1 MQRLPIF
8 QDDQN
13 FRDRT
18 ERMFRD
24 MQLQM
29 DHDLLRGFGTGVSRW
44 PLLQD
49 SQGRLGDDYFF
60 QLKPRPLGSSQGGA
74 IGDRGSQEVL
84 DDATVKNLFVEDP
97 EHKSRVF
104 RMSFDVNNYDPKDIQ
119 VRVEDRCLVVE
130 ARHNDAK
137 EGAKYTKE
145 FCRKIQLPAEVEATK
160 LTSTLSTDGI
170 LSVQA
175 PVPPTYQ
182 SLSSGGTFAT
192 AALPD
197 PGLLLGTGQFP
208 APLRSSPITIQHTG
222 PVRFNDSS
230 MLTTSSPFQPAPQRV
245 SPITIQQ
252 LGSGFGGPTSTTRT
266 ITTSGPVTIPVMPYP
281 SSGNVGFDR
290 PVFSTDGGRRRMD
303 LVLDLGR
310 QYQAQDAV
318 VKIDGRRL
326 VVEATREINDHGRI
340 SKSSMQREFDLAED
354 VDPTTVQAM
363 MKVEGQLAII
373 AYVRQ

>member
-49 SQGRLGDDYFF
+49 SHGRLSDDYFF
-60 QLKPRPLGSSQGGA
+60 QLKPRPLGSTQGA
-74 IGDRGSQEVL
+74 LGDRGSQEIL
-84 DDATVKNLFVEDP
+84 DEATVKNLFVEDP

-104 RMSFDVNNYDPKDIQ
+104 RMSFDVNNYDPKEIQ

-130 ARHNDAK
+130 AKHLDSK
-137 EGAKYTKE
+137 DGSKYTKE
-145 FCRKIQLPAEVEATK
+145 FCRKIQLPVDVEASK

-182 SLSSGGTFAT
+182 SMASGGSTFT
-192 AALPD
+192 TTALPD
-197 PGLLLGTGQFP
+197 PSLLLGTSQFP
-208 APLRSSPITIQHTG
+208 QPLRSSPITIQHTG
-222 PVRFNDSS
+222 PVRFTESS
-230 MLTTSSPFQPAPQRV
+230 MLTSPFQPTTQKV
-245 SPITIQQ
+245 SMQQ
-252 LGSGFGGPTSTTRT
+252 VGSGFGGPTTSR
-266 ITTSGPVTIPVMPYP
+266 IVTTSGPVTIPVMPYP
-281 SSGNVGFDR
+281 PAGNVGLDR
-290 PVFSTDGGRRRMD
+290 PVFSTVEGGRRRMD

-326 VVEATREINDHGRI
+326 IVEATREINDHGRV

-363 MKVEGQLAII
+363 MKVEGQLAIV